1 MNKLIVIVGPTSSH
15 KTKLALKIS
24 KLIHSP
30 LVNADAFQVY
40 KEIGCGTNKMTKKEI
55 EETPVYLM
63 DCISI
68 YDEWNIKK
76 FQTQAKKI
84 LNKIY
89 KQKKVPILVGGSN
102 LYVDALIKNYD
113 LSSSGKRTTKYDS
126 WSNLRL
132 WNLLNKLDPTEAK
145 KIPMNNR
152 KRVQRAIQIIQESG
166 ITKTSKDVQRNKY
179 YYDCLVIYMDVD
191 RPKLYQTINNRVGEM
206 IKEGWKKEVASLIKK
221 DKNVYKLNAF
231 KAIGY
236 PQVYTAIV
244 NNQPIDIELIKRNT
258 RRYAK
263 RQVTWCKH
271 QYPKMFSYR
280 GKKDDGLLKKTIN
293 IFIKNN

>member
-30 LVNADAFQVY
+30 LVNADAFQIY

-55 EETPVYLM
+55 KETPVYLM

-84 LNKIY
+84 LDKIY

-145 KIPMNNR
+145 KIPTNNR

-191 RPKLYQTINNRVGEM
+191 RPKLYQTINNRVDEM

-221 DKNVYKLNAF
+221 DKNIYKLNAF

-236 PQVYTAIV
+236 PQVYAAIV
-244 NNQPIDIELIKRNT
+244 NNQPIDVELIKRNT

-271 QYPKMFSYR
+271 QYPKMFSYH
-280 GKKDDGLLKKTIN
+280 GKKDDSLLKKTISK
-293 IFIKNN
+293 FIKK